1 MAVKHEE
8 TVQRYVIRNAQ
19 MISMLESMQ
28 EFVSNMPAPDENG
41 HIPCINYG
49 HIGTMARIHDL
60 LKEASD
66 AASQM
71 GN

>member
-1 MAVKHEE
+1 
-8 TVQRYVIRNAQ
+8 